1 MCPVTTAFFEG
12 TPGCPYTR
20 TGFTKP
26 RDEPMKKSTPTGKET
41 ADDELI
47 RDINQLKRI
56 GFGPET
62 AKCQVCSAEIP
73 EGRPVTMSVFR
84 PVSEP
89 SFEVNSVFC
98 EQHEDKFSQM
108 WSRGIR
114 ELIVRGRVGRVLD
127 AGKKASWKVLL
138 DPEIALV
145 SPSEAMEAYSI
156 EELREIRGPSMAE
169 IEAAVAGEESGSDV
183 NDAVTEINQLQ
194 EPADDIRPAAEAF
207 SEEDQRER

>member
-1 MCPVTTAFFEG
+1 
-12 TPGCPYTR
+12 
-20 TGFTKP
+20 
-26 RDEPMKKSTPTGKET
+26 MKKSTPTGKET

-56 GFGPET
+56 GFGSET

-73 EGRPVTMSVFR
+73 EADPVTVSVFS

-108 WSRGIR
+108 WSRGVR
-114 ELIVRGRVGRVLD
+114 ELVVRGRVGRVLD
-127 AGKKASWKVLL
+127 AGKKASWQVLL

-145 SPSEAMEAYSI
+145 SSAEAIEAYAV
-156 EELREIRGPSMAE
+156 EELREIRGPSTAE
-169 IEAAVAGEESGSDV
+169 IEAAVAGEEDGSDV
-183 NDAVTEINQLQ
+183 NEAVTEINQLQ
-194 EPADDIRPAAEAF
+194 EPAEDIRPAAEAF
-207 SEEDQRER
+207 SEDEQRE